1 MQSKSF
7 YILLY
12 FALTCNYYRLI
23 IFQIVENL
31 ILEQD
36 FSTNYNKLL
45 LQAREILN
53 GEVGNITINK
63 TVSLIRKYVE
73 CLIKGQYL

>member
-1 MQSKSF
+1 M
-7 YILLY
+7 
-12 FALTCNYYRLI
+12 RLI

-53 GEVGNITINK
+53 GEFGNITINK
-63 TVSLIRKYVE
+63 TVSLIRKYM
-73 CLIKGQYL
+73 YA